1 MGRLFS
7 NYRVL
12 IFDMLSCLVIINFS
26 YYATF
31 KYFYVIILSQKIG
44 GECGMAKKI
53 GIKIDY
59 SDETNDYYVYI
70 FDEDRDIQCYF
81 NSEEEP
87 IIRFTRNSSSL
98 KRVVK
103 ASVMCS

>member
-1 MGRLFS
+1 
-7 NYRVL
+7 
-12 IFDMLSCLVIINFS
+12 MLSCLVIIKFS

-53 GIKIDY
+53 VIKIDY
-59 SDETNDYYVYI
+59 SDETNDYHMFI
-70 FDEDRDIQCYF
+70 FDEDRTIQCYL
-81 NSEEEP
+81 NSEEQP
-87 IIRFTRNSSSL
+87 IIIFTRNLSSL